1 MSRWIDA
8 DALIADLEKWKQNP
22 NNDDSSVDL
31 VNHFQGILRTEPSI
45 DIVRCKECRWW
56 LKNLTED
63 DEDEA
68 YLHCP
73 IEDGKPDGF
82 CSYGE
87 RAEQTEPKCD
97 ECLHFDRTCKE
108 RGEDGVLVVGME
120 CDGMDKIC
128 DKFSTIDCAWK

>member
-1 MSRWIDA
+1 MSRYIDA
-8 DALIADLEKWKQNP
+8 DKVIQIL
-22 NNDDSSVDL
+22 NDSMCTFPDCYVAENIEQL
-31 VNHFQGILRTEPSI
+31 PTI

-73 IEDGKPDGF
+73 IEDGSADDF

-87 RAEQTEPKCD
+87 R
-97 ECLHFDRTCKE
+97 KE
-108 RGEDGVLVVGME
+108 SE
-120 CDGMDKIC
+120 
-128 DKFSTIDCAWK
+128 

>member
-8 DALIADLEKWKQNP
+8 DALKDRLDFCVKEGMGSTIAYTFKHM
-22 NNDDSSVDL
+22 VDE
-31 VNHFQGILRTEPSI
+31 TPSI

-73 IEDGKPDGF
+73 IEDGKPDDF

-87 RAEQTEPKCD
+87 RRE
-97 ECLHFDRTCKE
+97 
-108 RGEDGVLVVGME
+108 
-120 CDGMDKIC
+120 
-128 DKFSTIDCAWK
+128 

>member
-8 DALIADLEKWKQNP
+8 DALPRHGQRGGLVHWK
-22 NNDDSSVDL
+22 D
-31 VNHFQGILRTEPSI
+31 ITEAPSI

-73 IEDGKPDGF
+73 IEDGKPDDF

-97 ECLHFDRTCKE
+97 ECLHFDRTYKE
-108 RGEDGVLVVGME
+108 RGEDGVLVIGVE
-120 CDGMDKIC
+120 CDGMGKIC